1 MRFTV
6 WNLLLAAWLLASSF
20 VLAHT
25 AFSQLATWVL
35 AVSIVAATFVALD
48 KPAARFAV
56 SALAVA
62 LAIVPAFAPGM
73 SARATANNLI
83 VAAIVFAL
91 SLAHPA
97 PALSSKPSA

>member
-35 AVSIVAATFVALD
+35 AVSVVAATLVSLD
-48 KPAARFAV
+48 RPGARFAV

-73 SARATANNLI
+73 SAKAAANNV
-83 VAAIVFAL
+83 VAAAVLFLL
-91 SLAHPA
+91 SLAHPS
-97 PALSSKPSA
+97 PALRSKPSA